1 MARGTQPKY
10 LTIYAELRARIID
23 GRLAP
28 GEQLP
33 SQQQL
38 ASQFDVTVMTL
49 RQAVA
54 ELESEGL
61 IWVSRGR
68 GSFVVD
74 QPLQYQVGN
83 LTSFAQQVT
92 GQGLELETRVLSVG
106 PPVVDTAEAR
116 EALDLPRTPMVEIAR
131 LRLVGDRP
139 VVFQRTILAKTIARH
154 LDLDRLSTESLYELL
169 VAATGYRVERAKEML
184 RAVVLEADDADRLNQ
199 PPGSPAML
207 SLRTSFTSD
216 NTPFLYDRAL
226 LVGEAASVE
235 ADRQAD
241 RLKLSYRVST

>member
-1 MARGTQPKY
+1 MARGSQPKY

-28 GEQLP
+28 GQQLP

-38 ASQFDVTVMTL
+38 ASEFDVTVMTL

-106 PPVVDTAEAR
+106 SPANDEAEAR
-116 EALDLPRTPMVEIAR
+116 AALDLPKGGLVEIGR
-131 LRLVGDRP
+131 LRLVDERP
-139 VVFQRTILAKTIARH
+139 VVFQRTVLAKTVADQF
-154 LDLDRLSTESLYELL
+154 DLDRLSTESLYELL
-169 VAATGYRVERAKEML
+169 VAATGYRVERAKETL
-184 RAVVLEADDADRLNQ
+184 RAVVLDIDDAAKLDQ
-199 PPGSPAML
+199 TEGSPAML
-207 SLRTSFTSD
+207 SIRTSFSSD
-216 NTPFLYDRAL
+216 NTAFLYDRAL

-241 RLKLSYRVST
+241 RLKLSYTVAP

>member
-1 MARGTQPKY
+1 MARGSQPKY
-10 LTIYAELRARIID
+10 LTIYADLRARILD

-28 GEQLP
+28 GQQLP

-38 ASQFDVTVMTL
+38 ASEFAVTVMTL

-92 GQGLELETRVLSVG
+92 GQGLELETQVVSVG
-106 PPVVDTAEAR
+106 VPASTEADAR
-116 EALDLPRTPMVEIAR
+116 VALEIPSGRLVEIGR
-131 LRLVGDRP
+131 LRLVDERP
-139 VVFQRTILAKTIARH
+139 VVFQRTVLSKSVADQ
-154 LDLDRLSTESLYELL
+154 LDLDRLGTESLYELL
-169 VAATGYRVERAKEML
+169 VAATGYRVDRAKETL
-184 RAVVLEADDADRLNQ
+184 QAVVLDSDDAVQLGKYE
-199 PPGSPAML
+199 GSPAML
-207 SLRTSFTSD
+207 SVRTSFTSD
-216 NTPFLYDRAL
+216 NTAFLYDRAL

-241 RLKLSYRVST
+241 RLKLSYTVSL